1 MEKMRTLLRE
11 ITQLT
16 YEIENQYPELYQYLE
31 EDPITIPAVKVP
43 EVNVAVLND
52 YLESLK
58 ELLKHH
64 LETHSLASSNKAQWA
79 GPATAGS

>member
-1 MEKMRTLLRE
+1 MKKMRSLMNE

-16 YEIENQYPELYQYLE
+16 LEIETNYPELYKYLE
-31 EDPITIPAVKVP
+31 ENPLTIPATKSPTVDHKVMS
-43 EVNVAVLND
+43 D

-64 LETHSLASSNKAQWA
+64 LETHKHQIRISLD
-79 GPATAGS
+79 

>member
-1 MEKMRTLLRE
+1 MTE

-16 YEIENQYPELYQYLE
+16 YEIESRYPELYQYLE
-31 EDPITIPAVKVP
+31 ENPLTIPADKSPMVDYKI
-43 EVNVAVLND
+43 LND

-64 LETHSLASSNKAQWA
+64 METHSQKTSI
-79 GPATAGS
+79 PFD